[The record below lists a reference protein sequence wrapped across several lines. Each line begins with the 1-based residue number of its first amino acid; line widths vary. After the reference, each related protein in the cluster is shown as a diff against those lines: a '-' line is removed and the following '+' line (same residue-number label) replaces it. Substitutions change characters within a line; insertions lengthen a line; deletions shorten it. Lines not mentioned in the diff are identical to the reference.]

1 MHIIEDNEQDIP
13 SLRKANA
20 QLFNTVLRL
29 QAQYG
34 VMVKQRDQERRNYCY
49 YVAADRSNPDHPNY
63 EPYCD
68 LTSAR
73 KVADKMGWDCFDND
87 NNNGDK

>member
-34 VMVKQRDQERRNYCY
+34 VMVKERDAVRRELCMFAAFCQPSVTAQELATMR
-49 YVAADRSNPDHPNY
+49 
-63 EPYCD
+63 
-68 LTSAR
+68 
-73 KVADKMGWDCFDND
+73 GWNCFDKE
-87 NNNGDK
+87 NGNES